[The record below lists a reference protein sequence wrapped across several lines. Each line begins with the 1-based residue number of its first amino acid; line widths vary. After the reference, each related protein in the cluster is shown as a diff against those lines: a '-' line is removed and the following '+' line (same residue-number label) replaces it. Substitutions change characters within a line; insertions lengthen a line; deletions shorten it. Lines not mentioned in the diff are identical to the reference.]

1 MVRYGQTTL
10 CRERFILAYFGE
22 HAERDCGR
30 CDTCRARAAGAL
42 SRPRRRAATTPP
54 PVRRRPPFAS
64 GERVRHASFGVGE
77 VVGGDADTIEVV
89 FPRAGTR
96 TVLASVLEKAS

>member
-54 PVRRRPPFAS
+54 VRRRPPFAS

-96 TVLASVLEKAS
+96 TVLASFLEKAS